1 MMPFKNLY
9 YLSCI
14 SVLILLMHGCRHKE
28 KVRHEKINLI
38 SQEAIDTKVFDAKD
52 QIAYRDKVDLVS
64 APVVFKKKSLKEMK
78 LELLLLGIR
87 SMQNVVQSVG
97 VPVVSPAISF
107 TIDRT
112 VDSYYILERM
122 NKKLEKN
129 TGMSVEVQEKQAEL
143 ELEIPF

>member
-1 MMPFKNLY
+1 
-9 YLSCI
+9 
-14 SVLILLMHGCRHKE
+14 MHGCRHKE